1 MEAIYPFSDLKTKQR
16 EVKDAAL
23 RDVVH
28 VTENG
33 KGAFVFCSEEIFE
46 SKLHAAAEEAAYA
59 ERVAA
64 AVRRGRREIAEGKF
78 VEGREAAL
86 KAIDSLAARND

>member
-23 RDVVH
+23 KDVVR

-33 KGAFVFCSEEIFE
+33 KGAFVFCSEEVFE
-46 SKLHAAAEEAAYA
+46 RKLQAAAEEAAYA

-64 AVRRGRREIAEGKF
+64 SIRRGKTEIAEGKF
-78 VEGREAAL
+78 VEGRDAAL
-86 KAIDSLAARND
+86 AVIEAMAAHNG